1 MNSGRRRIMNN
12 FLLDK
17 EAILNAAED
26 VIRKY
31 GPAKTNLTDIAK
43 ALKVSHAALYRHYD
57 NKAQLFEEVAERWL
71 NTISL
76 PLASIVKE
84 TYPPELKLKSYLET
98 LCRIKRQNAMDDP
111 EMFENYSALTA
122 ASERVLSKHTE
133 HLFEQLE
140 SIIKQGIHTK
150 VLIDQNPRQLA
161 IAIFTA
167 TTRFHY
173 PAFVSEWSDTQIDV
187 KVNSVIEICIRGIEQ
202 KNQPTSTPGC

>member
-1 MNSGRRRIMNN
+1 MNN
-12 FLLDK
+12 FVLDK
-17 EAILNAAED
+17 EVILNAAED

-43 ALKVSHAALYRHYD
+43 VLKVSHASLYRHYD

-76 PLASIVKE
+76 PLSTIVKE
-84 TYPPELKLKSYLET
+84 TCPPELKLKSYLET
-98 LCRIKRQNAMDDP
+98 LCRIKRQSALDDP

-122 ASERVLSKHTE
+122 GSERVLNKHTE

-150 VLIDQNPRQLA
+150 VFIDHNPRQSA
-161 IAIFTA
+161 VAIFTA

-173 PAFVSEWSDTQIDV
+173 PAFVSEWSDAQIDV
-187 KVNSVIEICIRGIEQ
+187 RVNSVIDICIRGIEQ
-202 KNQPTSTPGC
+202 KNS